1 MAHENEFFALRG
13 IISAPTVVS
22 EHTPLRGGA
31 MSADAHGAGKKDEH
45 AGEEKPKKSKKKL
58 IIIVLGALSLV
69 GGAGVPMLLMG
80 GGEKLAEEAVE
91 EEHHEE
97 PKHIETADLGQFVV
111 NLSESTSFLKV
122 HIMMEYDAG
131 IIDRQ
136 TAPKEGEAG
145 GEGGKAHGGGAS
157 GGAKAEGA
165 GGVHPHLAKKE
176 NQLRDVVIQILSS
189 KQSSE
194 LLTSDGKNRTKQEL
208 VDGLNEA
215 IGLEEPPVVGILFTE
230 FIIQ

>member
-1 MAHENEFFALRG
+1 
-13 IISAPTVVS
+13 
-22 EHTPLRGGA
+22 
-31 MSADAHGAGKKDEH
+31 MSADAHGADKKDEH

-58 IIIVLGALSLV
+58 IMIAFGAISLV
-69 GGAGVPMLLMG
+69 AGAGVPMLLMG
-80 GGEKLAEEAVE
+80 GGEKPAEEEAVE

-111 NLSESTSFLKV
+111 NLSENTSFLKV

-131 IIDRQ
+131 IIDKQ
-136 TAPKEGEAG
+136 TAPKEGEG
-145 GEGGKAHGGGAS
+145 GEEGGKAHGGGAS
-157 GGAKAEGA
+157 GGEAAEGAA
-165 GGVHPHLAKKE
+165 GGVHPYLAKKE
-176 NQLRDVVIQILSS
+176 NQLRDVVIQILSA

-194 LLTSDGKNRTKQEL
+194 LLTADGKNRVKQEL

-215 IGLEEPPVVGILFTE
+215 IGLEEPPVVGVLFTE

>member
-1 MAHENEFFALRG
+1 MRNLLATLLL
-13 IISAPTVVS
+13 AP
-22 EHTPLRGGA
+22 
-31 MSADAHGAGKKDEH
+31 
-45 AGEEKPKKSKKKL
+45 
-58 IIIVLGALSLV
+58 
-69 GGAGVPMLLMG
+69 GVPMLLMG
-80 GGEKLAEEAVE
+80 GGEKPAEEEVVE

-122 HIMMEYDAG
+122 HIMMEYDSG
-131 IIDRQ
+131 IIDKQ
-136 TAPKEGEAG
+136 TAPKEGEG
-145 GEGGKAHGGGAS
+145 GEEGGKAHGGGAS
-157 GGAKAEGA
+157 GGEKAEAA

-194 LLTSDGKNRTKQEL
+194 LLTSDGKNRAKQEL

>member
-1 MAHENEFFALRG
+1 
-13 IISAPTVVS
+13 
-22 EHTPLRGGA
+22 
-31 MSADAHGAGKKDEH
+31 MSAEAHGADKKDEH

-58 IIIVLGALSLV
+58 IIIALGAISLV
-69 GGAGVPMLLMG
+69 AGAGVPMLLMG
-80 GGEKLAEEAVE
+80 GGEKAAEEAVE

-111 NLSESTSFLKV
+111 NLSENSSFLKA

-131 IIDRQ
+131 IIDKQ
-136 TAPKEGEAG
+136 TAPKEG
-145 GEGGKAHGGGAS
+145 GEDGGKAHGGGAS
-157 GGAKAEGA
+157 GGEAAAGA
-165 GGVHPHLAKKE
+165 GGVHPYLAKKE
-176 NQLRDVVIQILSS
+176 NQLRDVVIQILSA

-194 LLTSDGKNRTKQEL
+194 LLTVDGKNRVKQEL

-215 IGLEEPPVVGILFTE
+215 IGLEEPPVVGVLFTE

>member
-1 MAHENEFFALRG
+1 
-13 IISAPTVVS
+13 
-22 EHTPLRGGA
+22 
-31 MSADAHGAGKKDEH
+31 MSADAHGAEKKDEH

-58 IIIVLGALSLV
+58 IIIALGAISLI

-80 GGEKLAEEAVE
+80 GAEKPTEEAVVE
-91 EEHHEE
+91 EEHKEE
-97 PKHIETADLGQFVV
+97 PAHIETADLGQFVV
-111 NLSESTSFLKV
+111 NLSESNSFLKV
-122 HIMMEYDAG
+122 HIMMEYDAA
-131 IIDRQ
+131 IIDKQ
-136 TAPKEGEAG
+136 TAAKEGGE
-145 GEGGKAHGGGAS
+145 EGGKAHGGGAS
-157 GGAKAEGA
+157 GGEKAEGA

-194 LLTSDGKNRTKQEL
+194 LLTSDGKNRVKQEL
-208 VDGLNEA
+208 VEGLNEA

>member
-1 MAHENEFFALRG
+1 
-13 IISAPTVVS
+13 
-22 EHTPLRGGA
+22 

-80 GGEKLAEEAVE
+80 GGEKPAEEAVE

-97 PKHIETADLGQFVV
+97 PKRIETADLGQFVV
-111 NLSESTSFLKV
+111 NLSESTAFLKV

-136 TAPKEGEAG
+136 TATEEG

-157 GGAKAEGA
+157 GGEKAEGAA

-176 NQLRDVVIQILSS
+176 NQLRDIVIQILSS
-189 KQSSE
+189 KQSTE
-194 LLTSDGKNRTKQEL
+194 LLTADGKNRAKQEL
-208 VDGLNEA
+208 VDGLNEV

>member
-1 MAHENEFFALRG
+1 
-13 IISAPTVVS
+13 
-22 EHTPLRGGA
+22 
-31 MSADAHGAGKKDEH
+31 MSADAHGAEKKDEH
-45 AGEEKPKKSKKKL
+45 AGEDKPKKSKKKIIL
-58 IIIVLGALSLV
+58 IAFGAISLI

-80 GGEKLAEEAVE
+80 GAEKPAEEALVE
-91 EEHHEE
+91 EEHKEE
-97 PKHIETADLGQFVV
+97 HKHIETADLGQFVV
-111 NLSESTSFLKV
+111 NLSETTSFLKV
-122 HIMMEYDAG
+122 HIMMEYDGG
-131 IIDRQ
+131 IIDKQ
-136 TAPKEGEAG
+136 TAAKEGGE
-145 GEGGKAHGGGAS
+145 EGGKAHGGGAS
-157 GGAKAEGA
+157 GGEKAEGA

-194 LLTSDGKNRTKQEL
+194 VLTSDGKNRLKQEL

>member
-1 MAHENEFFALRG
+1 
-13 IISAPTVVS
+13 
-22 EHTPLRGGA
+22 
-31 MSADAHGAGKKDEH
+31 MSADAHGAEKKDEH

-58 IIIVLGALSLV
+58 IIIALGAISLI

-80 GGEKLAEEAVE
+80 GGEKPVEEEVVE

-97 PKHIETADLGQFVV
+97 PKHIEAADLGQFVV
-111 NLSESTSFLKV
+111 NLSESTSFLKA
-122 HIMMEYDAG
+122 HIMMEYDVG
-131 IIDRQ
+131 ILDKQ
-136 TAPKEGEAG
+136 TAPKDGEGGE
-145 GEGGKAHGGGAS
+145 EGGKAHGGGAS
-157 GGAKAEGA
+157 GGEKAEGGA
-165 GGVHPHLAKKE
+165 GGVHPFLAKKE

-194 LLTSDGKNRTKQEL
+194 LLTADGKTRVKQEL